1 MVPLPPGCISFEEA
15 ATMPTVFSTVHLVL
29 SSATALAGGESVF
42 LPAAAGGVGL
52 AALQLA
58 RAHGA
63 KLVATAG
70 SPSKRAML
78 RGLGVSDVAGSRSTA
93 FVEELAATNSGG
105 VHVVLNTLTSPG
117 MVSAAA
123 SLLRVGGRFVE
134 IGKRDVTST
143 VRVAQERP
151 DVSYG
156 FVAVDFLPNHRLQV
170 ALTQVAVGVAAG
182 ILRPLPLAAHS
193 LHSVAAALRQLSQ
206 ARHVGKVVV
215 SAQPQLQNNS
225 SSTPPLNSH
234 GRVAIS
240 GGLGS
245 LGLLIAQWL
254 AQQGV
259 QHILLLARSARTTS
273 ATSAHLSQ
281 LWRGQSQATVCACDA
296 GCAADVSDV
305 LSPPPHPQHL
315 PPLSAILHAGGV
327 LADATLR
334 NQTLAGLRKVMG
346 AKVSGLPHLLG
357 AAQLQPGAHHVLFSS
372 VASLLGSPGQ
382 ANYSAA
388 NAALDAAASTW
399 QHSGLPTVSVQ
410 WGAWAGGGMAANDAS
425 TAARVA
431 RLGMNLIQPQQGL
444 QVFQQAMACSPLA
457 SPITAAVPFIWWV
470 TRECI

>member
-1 MVPLPPGCISFEEA
+1 
-15 ATMPTVFSTVHLVL
+15 MPTVFSTVHIVL
-29 SSATALAGGESVF
+29 SSATALAHGESVF

-58 RAHGA
+58 RARGA
-63 KLVATAG
+63 KMVATAG
-70 SPSKRAML
+70 SPSKRALL
-78 RGLGVSDVAGSRSTA
+78 RGLGVCDVAGSRSTA
-93 FVEELAATNSGG
+93 FVEELAASNSGG

-123 SLLRVGGRFVE
+123 SLLHVGGRFVE

-143 VRVAQERP
+143 GRLAQERP

-156 FVAVDFLPNHRLQV
+156 FVAVDFLPNDRLQ
-170 ALTQVAVGVAAG
+170 ASLQQVAVGVAAG
-182 ILRPLPLAAHS
+182 VLRPLPLAAHG

-215 SAQPQLQNNS
+215 SSRPQLS
-225 SSTPPLNSH
+225 SSSGSSTSHSTTSSSLNPHS
-234 GRVAIS
+234 RVAIS

-245 LGLLIAQWL
+245 LGMLIAQWL
-254 AQQGV
+254 AQLGV

-273 ATSAHLSQ
+273 AASQHLCQ
-281 LWRGQSQATVCACDA
+281 LWQGQAQAMVSACDA
-296 GCAADVSDV
+296 GCAEDVSAT
-305 LSPPPHPQHL
+305 LAPSAHHQHL
-315 PPLSAILHAGGV
+315 PPLCAVLHAGGV

-334 NQTLAGLRKVMG
+334 NQTLSGLRKVMG

-388 NAALDAAASTW
+388 NAALDAAASSW
-399 QHSGLPTVSVQ
+399 QHTGLPTVSVQ

-431 RLGMNLIQPQQGL
+431 RLGMSLIQPQQGL
-444 QVFQQAMACSPLA
+444 QALQQAMACSPHT

-470 TRECI
+470 HYTQVLHLFWQSLP